1 MDTVLPQNERYLRDA
16 FGSPLADGS
25 CVLDADRQI
34 GYVRLEFGTRRG
46 PDSLYWD
53 GWFSVTPTRTAH
65 PLSGKLMHGSM
76 VDLIGRAS

>member
-1 MDTVLPQNERYLRDA
+1 MNVLPQNLKHLRDA
-16 FGSPLADGS
+16 FGSPLLDGS
-25 CVLDADRQI
+25 CVLDADRQV

-65 PLSGKLMHGSM
+65 PLRGKVMQGNM
-76 VDLIGRAS
+76 VSLIGRAS